1 MLHRIFG
8 ALIAILSVYAL
19 YLAGRA
25 LSGGADFTEF
35 MVTLAETRGLSV
47 DRVDFLAHWRVVGV
61 LVAFFAV
68 LGVVAGIA
76 MFLLRPWSWLLVAG
90 IALVSLV
97 LSVAGSI
104 AGYSRYAF
112 ERFEKMESLALL
124 AVAAVALYAYRKSK
138 HVHASNA

>member
-1 MLHRIFG
+1 MLHRVFG

-25 LSGGADFTEF
+25 LLGGADFTEF

-47 DRVDFLAHWRVVGV
+47 DRTDFLAHWHVVGV

-90 IALVSLV
+90 IALVCLA

-112 ERFEKMESLALL
+112 ESFEKMQSVALL
-124 AVAAVALYAYRKSK
+124 ALAAVALYAYRKSK